1 MEVTPRSR
9 VAKRAALLASTAIIA
24 LLSACQSMRHRRQWF
39 FDHANHT
46 QHSPAGTLGRLRL
59 VARRRGAAGAAPVI
73 GGSRQRPAEL
83 D

>member
-9 VAKRAALLASTAIIA
+9 VAKRAALLALDGDHCPAER
-24 LLSACQSMRHRRQWF
+24 LPEHGHRRQWF